1 VARSAILLQKHETS
15 RARLRAILKYILIM
29 AAIRV
34 LLQIATTQPER
45 NVQEV
50 REYDLSLDV
59 DYNGLKYSGKVTVDL
74 ESIGDVSLNAVGQ
87 QINGVTS
94 GIKRVPFKHDGKVL
108 AIQTGKFSG
117 PLEIEFNTKISDNF
131 TGFYKASYGDGY
143 ILSTHLEA
151 VQARKVF
158 PCLDHPAYKATFR
171 VKVRTDANLSVI
183 SNMPIESETTE
194 DGKKTTTFQKTP
206 KMSTYLLYLG
216 VGKFFQ
222 EKGRH
227 GETELYAAYAD
238 RPTGRINTGFS
249 FEATQKV
256 LDYYE
261 SYFGI
266 PFQLPKLH
274 NVAVPEFAYGAM
286 ENWGA
291 ITYREILLHVDKD
304 TSIRAKKSVAHVI
317 AHEIAHMWF
326 GDLVTMKWWDDLWLN
341 ESFATFMD
349 YKSTDRA
356 YPDWKVWQDFV
367 RTSTSGAMGRDSLT
381 KTHPIMANVHDP
393 EEIEELFDEISY
405 GKGASILRMIE
416 AYIGSENFKRGVAQ
430 YLQKFRYS
438 NASGHDL
445 WSNLQE
451 ASGTDVSRIMEGW
464 ISQEG
469 FPVVKVSLTGNK
481 LVLEQERF
489 LLTGGTSKQIWPIP
503 VTMSVDG
510 KTQSLLLDKKK
521 SEINLATT
529 PRSIKLNVD
538 QTGFYIVQYDGK
550 ALHDLVWKGRLS
562 PFDRW
567 GLINDAKAFL
577 LSGRMPFKEYLNL
590 VEKYQNEEEYLPAIE
605 LSDQLSFLY
614 QIAPSKLAETS
625 RRFHSAG
632 LKIFETKKDDNS
644 TTLKGVIAARLT
656 LLDDAYAKS
665 AGSKFKDLASVE
677 PDMKRSVV
685 MGYARSS
692 NDYDGLI
699 SRYTKSATDE
709 ERLRFLE
716 GLVSFK
722 NSELISKTL
731 DFALSGK
738 VKRQDVRNVILYAT
752 SNPDGRTVVWQWFK
766 KNMTKLEAMYAGT
779 AQFSIILRE
788 YFSIIGVSLAA
799 EVEKFLNEHKVIGA
813 DIALERLRVYDQLA
827 KKILAGS

>member
-1 VARSAILLQKHETS
+1 MQL
-15 RARLRAILKYILIM
+15 
-29 AAIRV
+29 
-34 LLQIATTQPER
+34 ATTQPEK

-50 REYDLSLDV
+50 REYDLFLDV
-59 DYNGLKYSGKVTVDL
+59 DFTGLKYSGKVVVDL
-74 ESIGDVSLNAVGQ
+74 ESVGDVSLNAVGQ
-87 QINGVTS
+87 EISSVRS
-94 GIKRVPFKHDGKVL
+94 GSNKIPFKHSGKVL
-108 AIQTGKFSG
+108 EIQTGKFSG
-117 PLEIEFNTKISDNF
+117 PLEIEFDGKVSDNF

-151 VQARKVF
+151 VQARKVL
-158 PCLDHPAYKATFR
+158 PCVDHPAYKAVF
-171 VKVRTDANLSVI
+171 KVRVRTNADLSVI
-183 SNMPIESETTE
+183 SNMPIESETTQGE
-194 DGKKTTTFQKTP
+194 KKTFTFKKTP

-216 VGKFFQ
+216 VGKFIQ
-222 EKGRH
+222 EKSRH
-227 GETELYAAYAD
+227 GVTELYAAYAD
-238 RPTGRINTGFS
+238 RPTSKINTEFS
-249 FEATQKV
+249 FDATRKV

-304 TSIRAKKSVAHVI
+304 TSVRARKSVAHVI

-349 YKSTDRA
+349 FKSTDRA
-356 YPDWKVWQDFV
+356 YPEWKVWQDFV
-367 RTSTSGAMGRDSLT
+367 RTSTSGAMGRDALT
-381 KTHPIMANVHDP
+381 KTHPIMAKVHDP

-416 AYIGSENFKRGVAQ
+416 AYIGSENFKKGVAR

-469 FPVVKVSLTGNK
+469 FPVVKASLAGTN

-489 LLTGGTSKQIWPIP
+489 LLTGGTSKQTWPIP
-503 VTMSVDG
+503 VTMNVDG
-510 KTQSLLLDKKK
+510 KTQSLLLDKKRA
-521 SEINLATT
+521 EVNLPKA
-529 PRSIKLNVD
+529 PRSLKLNVD
-538 QTGFYIVQYDGK
+538 QTGFYVVQYNGK
-550 ALHDLVWKGRLS
+550 ELLDLVWNSGLS
-562 PFDRW
+562 PLDRW
-567 GLINDAKAFL
+567 GLISDAKAFL
-577 LSGRMPFKEYLNL
+577 LSGRTSFKEYIKL
-590 VEKYQNEEEYLPAIE
+590 VEKYQNEEEYLPALE
-605 LSDQLSFLY
+605 VSDQLSFLY
-614 QIAPSKLAETS
+614 QIAPSTLIETS
-625 RRFHSAG
+625 RKFHSAG
-632 LKIFETKKDDNS
+632 LRIFENKKDDNS
-644 TTLKGVIAARLT
+644 TTLKGIIAARLT
-656 LLDDAYAKS
+656 LLDDAYAKTS
-665 AGSKFKDLASVE
+665 GSKFKELANVE

-699 SRYTKSATDE
+699 GGYVKSTTDE
-709 ERLRFLE
+709 ERLRYLE
-716 GLVSFK
+716 GLASFK
-722 NSELISKTL
+722 NPELVAKTL
-731 DFALSGK
+731 EFALSGK

-752 SNPDGRTVVWQWFK
+752 ANPDAKTAVWQWFK
-766 KNMTKLEAMYAGT
+766 KNMAKLEQMYSGT

-788 YFSIIGVSLAA
+788 YFSIVGIGRLA
-799 EVEKFLNEHKVIGA
+799 EVEKFFSDHKAIGA
-813 DIALERLRVYDQLA
+813 DIALERLRIYDQLERA
-827 KKILAGS
+827 ITAAG

>member
-1 VARSAILLQKHETS
+1 
-15 RARLRAILKYILIM
+15 
-29 AAIRV
+29 
-34 LLQIATTQPER
+34 
-45 NVQEV
+45 
-50 REYDLSLDV
+50 
-59 DYNGLKYSGKVTVDL
+59 
-74 ESIGDVSLNAVGQ
+74 
-87 QINGVTS
+87 
-94 GIKRVPFKHDGKVL
+94 
-108 AIQTGKFSG
+108 
-117 PLEIEFNTKISDNF
+117 
-131 TGFYKASYGDGY
+131 
-143 ILSTHLEA
+143 
-151 VQARKVF
+151 
-158 PCLDHPAYKATFR
+158 
-171 VKVRTDANLSVI
+171 
-183 SNMPIESETTE
+183 MPIESETTE
-194 DGKKTTTFQKTP
+194 VGKKTVTFQKTP

-216 VGKFFQ
+216 VGKFVQ

-227 GETELYAAYAD
+227 GKTELYAAYAD
-238 RPTGRINTGFS
+238 RPTGKINTGFS

-291 ITYREILLHVDKD
+291 ITYPETLLHVDKD

-367 RTSTSGAMGRDSLT
+367 RTSTCGAMGRDSLT

-416 AYIGSENFKRGVAQ
+416 AYIGSENFKKGVAQ

-445 WSNLQE
+445 WSSLQE

-464 ISQEG
+464 ISREG
-469 FPVVKVSLTGNK
+469 FPVIKASLVDGRLT
-481 LVLEQERF
+481 LEQERF
-489 LLTGGTSKQIWPIP
+489 LLTGGTSKQTWPIP

-510 KTQSLLLDKKK
+510 KTQSLLFDKKK
-521 SEINLATT
+521 SEVNLPTTT
-529 PRSIKLNVD
+529 PRSLKLNVD
-538 QTGFYIVQYDGK
+538 QTGFYVVQYDGK
-550 ALHDLVWKGRLS
+550 ELLDLVWKGGLS
-562 PFDRW
+562 PLDRW
-567 GLINDAKAFL
+567 GLISDAKAFL
-577 LSGRMPFKEYLNL
+577 LSGWTSFKEYLNL
-590 VEKYQNEEEYLPAIE
+590 VEKYQNEEEYLPAVE
-605 LSDQLSFLY
+605 VSDQLSFLY
-614 QIAPSKLAETS
+614 QIAPSKLIETS
-625 RRFHSAG
+625 RKFHSAG
-632 LKIFETKKDDNS
+632 LKIFENKKDDNS
-644 TTLKGVIAARLT
+644 TTLKGIIAARLT
-656 LLDDAYAKS
+656 LLDDAYAKN
-665 AGSKFKDLASVE
+665 AGSKFKHLASVE
-677 PDMKRSVV
+677 PHMNPSIVI
-685 MGYARSS
+685 GYARSS

-722 NSELISKTL
+722 KPELIAKTL

-738 VKRQDVRNVILYAT
+738 GKRQDVRNVILYAT
-752 SNPDGRTVVWQWFK
+752 SNPDGRPVVWQWFK

-788 YFSIIGVSLAA
+788 YFSIIGVGLEA
-799 EVEKFLNEHKVIGA
+799 EVEKFFSEHNVMGA

>member
-1 VARSAILLQKHETS
+1 MQL
-15 RARLRAILKYILIM
+15 
-29 AAIRV
+29 
-34 LLQIATTQPER
+34 ATTQPEK

-50 REYDLSLDV
+50 REYDLFLDV
-59 DYNGLKYSGKVTVDL
+59 DFTGLKYSGKVVVDL
-74 ESIGDVSLNAVGQ
+74 ESVGDVSLNAVGQ
-87 QINGVTS
+87 EISSVRS
-94 GIKRVPFKHDGKVL
+94 GSNKIPFKHSGKVL
-108 AIQTGKFSG
+108 EIQTGKFSG
-117 PLEIEFNTKISDNF
+117 PLEIEFDGKVSDNF

-151 VQARKVF
+151 VQARKVL
-158 PCLDHPAYKATFR
+158 PCVDHPAYKAVF
-171 VKVRTDANLSVI
+171 KVRVRTNADLSVI
-183 SNMPIESETTE
+183 SNMPIESETTQGE
-194 DGKKTTTFQKTP
+194 KKTFTFKKTP

-216 VGKFFQ
+216 VGKFIQ
-222 EKGRH
+222 EKSRH
-227 GETELYAAYAD
+227 GGTELYAAYAD
-238 RPTGRINTGFS
+238 RPTSKINTEFS
-249 FEATQKV
+249 FDATRKV

-304 TSIRAKKSVAHVI
+304 TSVRARKSVAHVI

-349 YKSTDRA
+349 FKSTDRA
-356 YPDWKVWQDFV
+356 YPEWKVWQDFV
-367 RTSTSGAMGRDSLT
+367 RTSTSGAMGRDALT
-381 KTHPIMANVHDP
+381 KTHPIMAKVHDP

-416 AYIGSENFKRGVAQ
+416 AYIGSENFKKGVAR

-469 FPVVKVSLTGNK
+469 FPVVKASLAGTN

-489 LLTGGTSKQIWPIP
+489 LLTGGTSKQTWPIP
-503 VTMSVDG
+503 VTMNVDG
-510 KTQSLLLDKKK
+510 KTQSLLLDKKRA
-521 SEINLATT
+521 EVNLPTA
-529 PRSIKLNVD
+529 PRSLKLNVD
-538 QTGFYIVQYDGK
+538 QTGFYVVQYNGK
-550 ALHDLVWKGRLS
+550 ELLDLVWKSGLS
-562 PFDRW
+562 PLDRW
-567 GLINDAKAFL
+567 GLISDAKAFL
-577 LSGRMPFKEYLNL
+577 LSGRTSFKEYIKL
-590 VEKYQNEEEYLPAIE
+590 VEKYQNEEEYLPALE
-605 LSDQLSFLY
+605 VSDQLSFLY
-614 QIAPSKLAETS
+614 QIAPSTLIETS
-625 RRFHSAG
+625 RKFHSAG
-632 LKIFETKKDDNS
+632 LRIFENKKDDNS
-644 TTLKGVIAARLT
+644 TTLKGIIAARLT
-656 LLDDAYAKS
+656 LLDDAYAKTS
-665 AGSKFKDLASVE
+665 GSKFKELANVE

-699 SRYTKSATDE
+699 GGYVKSTTDE
-709 ERLRFLE
+709 ERLRYLE
-716 GLVSFK
+716 GLASFK
-722 NSELISKTL
+722 NPELVAKTL
-731 DFALSGK
+731 EFALSGK

-752 SNPDGRTVVWQWFK
+752 ANPDAKTAVWQWFK
-766 KNMTKLEAMYAGT
+766 KNMAKLEQMYSGT

-788 YFSIIGVSLAA
+788 YFSIVGIGRLA
-799 EVEKFLNEHKVIGA
+799 EVEKFFSDHKAIGA
-813 DIALERLRVYDQLA
+813 DIALERLRIYDQLERA
-827 KKILAGS
+827 ITAAG

>member
-1 VARSAILLQKHETS
+1 
-15 RARLRAILKYILIM
+15 
-29 AAIRV
+29 
-34 LLQIATTQPER
+34 LQIATTQPEK

-59 DYNGLKYSGKVTVDL
+59 DYIGLKYSGKLTVDL
-74 ESIGDVSLNAVGQ
+74 DCIGDVSLNAVGE

-94 GIKRVPFKHDGKVL
+94 GSRKVPFKHDGKVL

-117 PLEIEFNTKISDNF
+117 PLEIEFNAKISDNF

-158 PCLDHPAYKATFR
+158 PCLDHPAYKAAFR

-194 DGKKTTTFQKTP
+194 VGKKTFTFQKTP

-216 VGKFFQ
+216 VGKFVQ

-238 RPTGRINTGFS
+238 RPTGKINTSFS

-445 WSNLQE
+445 WTNLQE

-464 ISQEG
+464 IGQEG

-489 LLTGGTSKQIWPIP
+489 LLAGGTSKQIWPIP
-503 VTMSVDG
+503 VTMNVEG
-510 KTQSLLLDKKK
+510 KRQSLLLDKKK
-521 SEINLATT
+521 SEVNLATT
-529 PRSIKLNVD
+529 PKSLKINVD
-538 QTGFYIVQYDGK
+538 QTGFYVVQYDGK
-550 ALHDLVWKGRLS
+550 ALQDLVWKGRLS

-567 GLINDAKAFL
+567 GLINDAKSFL
-577 LSGRMPFKEYLNL
+577 LSGRMAFKEYLIL
-590 VEKYQNEEEYLPAIE
+590 IQKYQSEEEYLPAIE
-605 LSDQLSFLY
+605 LSDQISFLY
-614 QIAPSKLAETS
+614 QIAPSKLIETS
-625 RRFHSAG
+625 RKFHSAG

-665 AGSKFKDLASVE
+665 AGSKFKDLADVE
-677 PDMKRSVV
+677 PDMKRSVI

-699 SRYTKSATDE
+699 IRYTKSTTDE

-722 NSELISKTL
+722 NPELIARTL

-752 SNPDGRTVVWQWFK
+752 ANPDARPVVWQWFR
-766 KNMTKLEAMYAGT
+766 KNMTKLEEMYAGT

-788 YFSIIGVSLAA
+788 YFSIIGVGLAA
-799 EVEKFLNEHKVIGA
+799 EVEKFFSEHKVIGA
-813 DIALERLRVYDQLA
+813 DIALERLRIYDQLA
-827 KKILAGS
+827 KRINATS